1 MRTMRSTGR
10 LITAPFRFIAWFV
23 RLLARGLHN
32 KVEEIEDFFGEEVED
47 TPVGDALNKAI
58 DQPLDILPHL
68 NALRKHLL
76 RSVMALM
83 VTTAIAFT
91 FFDQILA
98 LLTRPLPGGVASL
111 QAIEVTEPIG
121 TVMRVSLFT
130 GFAVAFPYI
139 ALEIWLFIGP
149 GVSRRA
155 RIWGLVAIPIAT
167 LFFIGGLAFAYFVML
182 PAALPFLLNFMGINT
197 VPRPSNYVKFV
208 TGLMFWIGI
217 AFEFPLIIFLLARLG
232 MVKAKMLAQQWRLAV
247 VIIAAISAM
256 ITPTVDPVNMSLVML
271 PLIGL
276 YFLSV
281 ILASIAQPRS
291 PTT

>member
-1 MRTMRSTGR
+1 MRTMRSTGN
-10 LITAPFRFIAWFV
+10 LITAPFRFVFWLV

-32 KVEEIEDFFGEEVED
+32 KIEEIKDFFSEEVED

-76 RSVMALM
+76 RSVLALM
-83 VTTAIAFT
+83 VTTALAFT

-98 LLTRPLPGGVASL
+98 LLTRPLPGGINAL

-121 TVMRVSLFT
+121 TVMRVALFT

-139 ALEIWLFIGP
+139 ALELWLFIGP

-155 RIWGLVAIPIAT
+155 RIWGLAAIPVAT
-167 LFFIGGLAFAYFVML
+167 LFFIGGMAFAYFFML

-197 VPRPSNYVKFV
+197 IPRPSNYVKFV
-208 TGLMFWIGI
+208 TGLMFWIGV
-217 AFEFPLIIFLLARLG
+217 AFEFPLIIFLLAKLG
-232 MVKAKMLAQQWRLAV
+232 VVKAKMLAQQWRLAI
-247 VIIAAISAM
+247 VIIAALSAM
-256 ITPTVDPVNMSLVML
+256 ITPTVDPVNMTLVML
-271 PLIGL
+271 PMIGL
-276 YFLSV
+276 YFLSLV
-281 ILASIAQPRS
+281 LAIIAQPRS
-291 PTT
+291 PTP